1 MPKKSEITRVYLSHD
16 QDTQDDDKVIR
27 MFYEFRKLVETLD
40 TQDLKSLASLSCY
53 AIFWSILEFMHRNSF
68 TVNDIDLLADKLRI
82 KSEFITKVLDDFGF
96 FRKENGEYLSDRM
109 LRDIAKAEEKSKT
122 NQHASTVRWLL
133 SAYSTAYEKEFDIK
147 PVLSQAEKNKL
158 IEYSNQIEDF
168 KQLIPK
174 ILKKLHKIKFTTD
187 IGFKA
192 RSNWLLKD
200 DNLAQIVNG
209 QYGDIVSTSKETKP
223 IANTPS
229 PLEENGRSEGLDT
242 TKEVPINLDS
252 ITSKAKAIAVTK
264 AMFDKDSSKKNI
276 FDFLPGEYKALMK
289 KFDVTKKEFNNAKI

>member
-109 LRDIAKAEEKSKT
+109 LRDIAKVEEKSKT

-209 QYGDIVSTSKETKP
+209 QYGDLISAKNISENKP
-223 IANTPS
+223 IQPSCEQEPQANFGVTQAE
-229 PLEENGRSEGLDT
+229 LSEL
-242 TKEVPINLDS
+242 NS
-252 ITSKAKAIAVTK
+252 ITSKAEAIRITRSK
-264 AMFDKDSSKKNI
+264 YNYFDYLPPDHKK
-276 FDFLPGEYKALMK
+276 LMK

>member
-40 TQDLKSLASLSCY
+40 NNNLKSLASLSCY

-68 TVNDIDLLADKLRI
+68 TVKDIDLLADKLRI
-82 KSEFITKVLDDFGF
+82 KPEFIKKVLDDFGF
-96 FRKENGEYLSDRM
+96 FRKEQDEYISDRM

-133 SAYSTAYEKEFDIK
+133 SAYSKAYEIEFGSAPI
-147 PVLSQAEKNKL
+147 LSQQEKNKL

-168 KQLIPK
+168 KQLFPK
-174 ILKKLHKIKFTTD
+174 ILKKLHKIKFKTD
-187 IGFKA
+187 IGFQA

-209 QYGDIVSTSKETKP
+209 QYGDIISASKSSTPRQSGEGESVGEVLNHTD
-223 IANTPS
+223 S
-229 PLEENGRSEGLDT
+229 GEGSESF
-242 TKEVPINLDS
+242 NLDS
-252 ITSKAKAIAVTK
+252 ITSKAKAIAITK
-264 AMFDKDSSKKNI
+264 SKFNY
-276 FDFLPGEYKALMK
+276 FDFLPPDYKKLMK

>member
-133 SAYSTAYEKEFDIK
+133 SAYSTAYEKEFGTK

-209 QYGDIVSTSKETKP
+209 QYGDIAIQKKEETV
-223 IANTPS
+223 TPV
-229 PLEENGRSEGLDT
+229 PFTPRPMGEGET
-242 TKEVPINLDS
+242 IGEVMNRKDSGEGASIDLNS
-252 ITSKAKAIAVTK
+252 ITSKAKAIAITK
-264 AMFDKDSSKKNI
+264 AKFNYFDYLPPDYKK
-276 FDFLPGEYKALMK
+276 LMK